1 MAEHPDG
8 AIVPAFPL
16 IIAPTGEPWLGGQSQ
31 GLPPAIERR
40 SVNPTPRLAAAR
52 KESNLTR
59 TRTIGLLVTTAALA
73 ALLVVAVGGGAATAK
88 PAHTKAKK
96 TAVIDMAKQGK
107 DQFFEGRKTVAAGAN
122 LKIRNLTNPRA
133 VGPHSFSLVQ
143 KNDRPK
149 GKNQIKKC
157 EKQLKLICGQ
167 IILWHQVDINTN
179 PPTIGENPVEVGKQ
193 GWDRMGNF
201 KRKGDSWIAERKN
214 EKFKRKVTAKP
225 GKTLYFMCVVH
236 PFMQGKIKV
245 VKG

>member
-1 MAEHPDG
+1 M
-8 AIVPAFPL
+8 
-16 IIAPTGEPWLGGQSQ
+16 
-31 GLPPAIERR
+31 
-40 SVNPTPRLAAAR
+40 
-52 KESNLTR
+52 
-59 TRTIGLLVTTAALA
+59 TTAALA

-107 DQFFEGRKTVAAGAN
+107 DLFFEGPKTVASGAN
-122 LKIRNLTNPRA
+122 LKIKNLTNPRA

-143 KNDRPK
+143 
-149 GKNQIKKC
+149 IA
-157 EKQLKLICGQ
+157 
-167 IILWHQVDINTN
+167 LWHQVDINTN